1 MSLDL
6 ERAKEILTQSGST
19 CVLCRGE
26 ITYTTT
32 QRGVAPLLIW
42 LESGVDTCGFSAADK
57 VVGKAAALLYCLLG
71 VRRVYGTVMS
81 DAAVK
86 VLRRNGIEVY
96 WDRLT
101 DGIRNRAGTGP
112 CPLEAATLAID
123 DPEEALPVILAT
135 LSQLRDTKA

>member
-1 MSLDL
+1 MLADL
-6 ERAKEILTQSGST
+6 ERAKEILAQTGST
-19 CVLCRGE
+19 CVLCRDE

-32 QRGVAPLLIW
+32 QRGVAPLLSW

-71 VRRVYGTVMS
+71 IRRVHGNVIS
-81 DAAVK
+81 EAAVK
-86 VLRRNGIEVY
+86 VLRRNGVEVY

-112 CPLEAATLAID
+112 CPMEAATAHID

-135 LSQLRDTKA
+135 LASLQKGN

>member
-1 MSLDL
+1 MSADL
-6 ERAKEILTQSGST
+6 ERAKEILAQTGST
-19 CVLCRGE
+19 CVLCRDDLV
-26 ITYTTT
+26 YTTT
-32 QRGVAPLLIW
+32 QRGVRPLIDW
-42 LESGVDTCGFSAADK
+42 LESGQDTWGFSVADK

-71 VRRVYGTVMS
+71 VRRVHGNVMS

-101 DGIRNRAGTGP
+101 EGIRNRADTGP
-112 CPLEAATLAID
+112 CPLESATTHID

-135 LSQLRDTKA
+135 LKSLQK

>member
-6 ERAKEILTQSGST
+6 ERAKEILSQTDST
-19 CVLCRGE
+19 CVLCRDE
-26 ITYTTT
+26 IVYTTT

-42 LESGVDTCGFSAADK
+42 LQSGVDTCGFSAADK

-71 VRRVYGTVMS
+71 VRRVHGDVMS

-112 CPLEAATLAID
+112 CPMEAATMSID
-123 DPEEALPVILAT
+123 DPDEALPVILAT
-135 LSQLRDTKA
+135 LARLRQSN

>member
-6 ERAKEILTQSGST
+6 ERAKEILSQTDST
-19 CVLCRGE
+19 CVLCRDE
-26 ITYTTT
+26 IVYTTT

-42 LESGVDTCGFSAADK
+42 LQSGVDTCGFSAADK

-71 VRRVYGTVMS
+71 VRRVHGNVMS

-112 CPLEAATLAID
+112 CPMEAATMSID
-123 DPEEALPVILAT
+123 DPDEALPVILAT
-135 LSQLRDTKA
+135 LARLRQSN